1 MFYAAMRE
9 KVTLAGAAAGA
20 LAIGLVVYLADRPV
34 GSAWL
39 LPWAGLLQAHP
50 GAANLA
56 PWLPTAVHA
65 FAFALLSALVLPPRR
80 SLRTLA
86 CAGWV
91 LADLLF
97 ELGQHPA
104 LAAPLS
110 QGLEALLPAAL
121 AAPLA
126 RYFQA
131 GTFDG
136 ADLGAALLGGMAAWL
151 LLRGTETAAEIGHGA

>member
-1 MFYAAMRE
+1 M
-9 KVTLAGAAAGA
+9 
-20 LAIGLVVYLADRPV
+20 
-34 GSAWL
+34 
-39 LPWAGLLQAHP
+39 
-50 GAANLA
+50 
-56 PWLPTAVHA
+56 HA

-80 SLRTLA
+80 LLRALA

-110 QGLEALLPAAL
+110 RGLEALLPAAV

-131 GTFDG
+131 GTFDV
-136 ADLGAALLGGMAAWL
+136 ADLAAALLGGMGAWL
-151 LLRGTETAAEIGHGA
+151 LLHGTATAGETGHAA